1 MDDTD
6 STLAND
12 VEVINIAAQQVTQC
26 CDWCQD
32 NDDIHQAWTV
42 VDVAKRQDTA
52 SNDENSLVEIS
63 SVSSPLHVQF
73 SDLNITD
80 IPQPRIPWPS
90 SLPWFQFQD
99 LYFNSKPRLKILLE
113 GKSLMNSPADI
124 ALRAML
130 SKELNLAPD
139 ATSRDIV
146 SRMRLALIS
155 QKFSLTTKSGF
166 SRAVRKANRIMPE
179 QFDGQNTDRIK
190 ALTSA
195 DPLEAKMQEFQLFA
209 YQLSNSLIEDE
220 EDEFID
226 ENGKYTKIIEIFRD
240 IGLPQAVWKDLFSKS
255 RDQPTGKA
263 FIEALFEA
271 AVNTQ
276 TLDVCETLL
285 EAGADPDKIIDTW
298 AMGFLARPLQLSMDC
313 RVGDVD
319 LARLLIRFGA
329 GVDLVTEEDPETAL
343 LKACKECTAE
353 AVQVLVEAG
362 ADIMRMEW
370 NDHLLTPDSA
380 LTNAVD
386 ADWRVAHI
394 RDEEEEADLEN
405 SGRDLPGLKTLRYL
419 LTLYDKGRHHDL
431 IQDAFIRAAS
441 EDRRDMLM
449 DLLGAGACINERS
462 LDGHTALIAAV
473 WRSYQ
478 GSSLRMVKMLL
489 DLGAEVDLA
498 MPDSNITALHIAAA
512 EGDEKVTKVLIAHGA
527 YINAIAI
534 NMKDEDRRLLGSHFE
549 TSGVG
554 ANALCEMNACRT
566 PLQFALLRKKT
577 KESRSTTPKH
587 GGAALAL
594 IGTGAALK
602 CGDVAR
608 ACCFDN
614 IDLLRELLSRGAD
627 VNELD
632 LTGRS
637 ALQACLEFGN
647 VNLVGCLLKAG
658 ASFRGC
664 KLHSVVESG
673 QRDVVEM
680 LIRHGGNAVGG
691 NDAECSLLEAAA
703 SSRNWDLMVWLMET
717 HHVPYDQGALC
728 AAVCSGIGIDR
739 DNGGYLEVL
748 LQRRPDD
755 MVGGDMEATAL
766 GYAAFHHQKWVL
778 ERLLKLKI
786 SGYCIIPVKT
796 DGDWLHLARGYPR
809 FMSWTYEKQF
819 WRDPEMA
826 RCSVLVPTIHGGA
839 IHGGDWKTAQQLL
852 EAGFRP
858 DRLSLIV
865 AIIRKQSIGAIVDL
879 TNRLS
884 RVDRF
889 ERARSDFET
898 PLQAAVQHRRLEV
911 ARFLLFLGADVN
923 APASEGL
930 VAENDFSDPILPRT
944 ALQAAV
950 ENADDKMVD
959 LLLKAGANINAPPG
973 EDSGATALQ
982 IAAGKGHMDMVKRLL
997 ALGGDVNAQG
1007 AVWNGRTAL
1016 EAAAEGGRLDMVQ
1029 FLLEA
1034 GAGEYEGAIELAE
1047 ERGHDAVAQVL
1058 KQWKDKD
1065 MMNEKQGRS

>member
-1 MDDTD
+1 MA
-6 STLAND
+6 S
-12 VEVINIAAQQVTQC
+12 QQATQC
-26 CDWCQD
+26 CDRCQD
-32 NDDIHQAWTV
+32 NDDIYQAWTV
-42 VDVAKRQDTA
+42 VDVAERQDTA

-63 SVSSPLHVQF
+63 S
-73 SDLNITD
+73 
-80 IPQPRIPWPS
+80 
-90 SLPWFQFQD
+90 
-99 LYFNSKPRLKILLE
+99 
-113 GKSLMNSPADI
+113 DI

-130 SKELNLAPD
+130 SKELNLGPNG
-139 ATSRDIV
+139 TSREIV

-155 QKFSLTTKSGF
+155 QKYPLTTKSSF
-166 SRAVRKANRIMPE
+166 SRAVRRANEIIPE
-179 QFDGQNTDRIK
+179 QFDGQNADRIK
-190 ALTSA
+190 ALISA

-220 EDEFID
+220 DDEFVD

-276 TLDVCETLL
+276 TLDICETLL
-285 EAGADPDKIIDTW
+285 EAGADPDKVIDTW
-298 AMGFLARPLQLSMDC
+298 AMGCLARPLQLSMDC

-343 LKACKECTAE
+343 FKACKECTAE

-362 ADIMRMEW
+362 ADIMRMDW
-370 NDHLLTPDSA
+370 NDNLLTPDSA

-386 ADWRVAHI
+386 ADWRMAHI
-394 RDEEEEADLEN
+394 RDEEEVADLES

-419 LTLYDKGRHHDL
+419 LTLYDQGRHHYL
-431 IQDAFIRAAS
+431 IQDAFIRAAA

-449 DLLGAGACINERS
+449 DLLGAGACINER
-462 LDGHTALIAAV
+462 LPDGHTALIAAA

-478 GSSLRMVKMLL
+478 GSCSRMVKMLL
-489 DLGAEVDLA
+489 DLGAEVDFA

-527 YINAIAI
+527 DINAIAV
-534 NMKDEDRRLLGSHFE
+534 NVEDEDQRLLGSQFE
-549 TSGVG
+549 ASGVS
-554 ANALCEMNACRT
+554 ADARCEMNACQT
-566 PLQFALLRKKT
+566 PLQFALFRNKA
-577 KESRSTTPKH
+577 KESRYTTPKH

-594 IGTGAALK
+594 IRAGAALN
-602 CGDVAR
+602 CGDVVR

-632 LTGRS
+632 LAGRS
-637 ALQACLEFGN
+637 ALQTCLDFGS
-647 VNLVGCLLKAG
+647 VSLVGCLLEVG
-658 ASFRGC
+658 ASLCGC
-664 KLHSVVESG
+664 RLHSVMKSG
-673 QRDVVEM
+673 RRDVVEI
-680 LIRHGGNAVGG
+680 LIRHGGSAVDG

-703 SSRNWDLMVWLMET
+703 SSRNWDLMVWMMET

-728 AAVCSGIGIDR
+728 AAICSGIGNDKGN
-739 DNGGYLEVL
+739 DGYLKAL

-755 MVGGDMEATAL
+755 TVGGDMEATAL
-766 GYAAFHHQKWVL
+766 GYAAFHRQRWVL
-778 ERLLKLKI
+778 GHLLKLKI
-786 SGYCIIPVKT
+786 SGRCIIPVET
-796 DGDWLHLARGYPR
+796 EGDWLHLVREYPR
-809 FMSWTYEKQF
+809 FMSWGYEKQF

-826 RCSVLVPTIHGGA
+826 RCSVLVPA
-839 IHGGDWKTAQQLL
+839 IHGGGWKTAQQLL
-852 EAGFRP
+852 EAGFGP

-865 AIIRKQSIGAIVDL
+865 AIRRQSVGAIVDL

-884 RVDRF
+884 RADRF
-889 ERARSDFET
+889 ERARVELDT
-898 PLQAAVQHRRLEV
+898 PLQAAVRHRRLDI
-911 ARFLLFLGADVN
+911 ARFLLYLGADIN

-930 VAENDFSDPILPRT
+930 VADNDFSDPVLPRT
-944 ALQAAV
+944 ALQAAI

-997 ALGGDVNAQG
+997 ALGADVNAQG
-1007 AVWNGRTAL
+1007 AIWNGRTAL

-1034 GAGEYEGAIELAE
+1034 GAGEHEGAIELAE

-1058 KQWKDKD
+1058 KRWKKGKTIDE
-1065 MMNEKQGRS
+1065 N

>member
-1 MDDTD
+1 MDDAN
-6 STLAND
+6 STLADD
-12 VEVINIAAQQVTQC
+12 VEVINIASQQVTQC
-26 CDWCQD
+26 SDRCQD
-32 NDDIHQAWTV
+32 NDELYEAWTV
-42 VDVAKRQDTA
+42 VGVAKPQDTA

-73 SDLNITD
+73 SDLEVTD

-99 LYFNSKPRLKILLE
+99 RYFN
-113 GKSLMNSPADI
+113 NI
-124 ALRAML
+124 ALRAIL
-130 SKELNLAPD
+130 SKELNLEPNV
-139 ATSRDIV
+139 TSRETM
-146 SRMRLALIS
+146 SRMRLAIMS
-155 QKFSLTTKSGF
+155 PKYSLTTKAGF
-166 SRAVRKANRIMPE
+166 NRAVCKANRIMPE
-179 QFDGQNTDRIK
+179 QFDGQNADRIK
-190 ALTSA
+190 ALISA

-220 EDEFID
+220 DDEFVD

-255 RDQPTGKA
+255 RDQPTGRA

-276 TLDVCETLL
+276 TLDICEILL
-285 EAGADPDKIIDTW
+285 ETGADPDKIIDTW
-298 AMGFLARPLQLSMDC
+298 AMGCLARPLQLSMDC

-329 GVDLVTEEDPETAL
+329 GVDLVTEEDQEKPL
-343 LKACKECTAE
+343 FKACKESTAE
-353 AVQVLVEAG
+353 AVQVLIEAG
-362 ADIMRMEW
+362 ADMMRMEW
-370 NDHLLTPDSA
+370 NDNLLTQDSA

-386 ADWRVAHI
+386 ADWRMAHI
-394 RDEEEEADLEN
+394 RDEEDEDDSAS
-405 SGRDLPGLKTLRYL
+405 SGRDRPGLKSLRYL
-419 LTLYDKGRHHDL
+419 LTLYDQGRHHDL

-462 LDGHTALIAAV
+462 PEGHTALIAAA

-478 GSSLRMVKMLL
+478 GSSSRMVKMLL

-498 MPDSNITALHIAAA
+498 MPDSSITALHIATA
-512 EGDEKVTKVLIAHGA
+512 EGDEKVTKVLIAYGA
-527 YINAIAI
+527 NINAIAV
-534 NMKDEDRRLLGSHFE
+534 NGGGEDRRLLGSHFE
-549 TSGVG
+549 ASGVS
-554 ANALCEMNACRT
+554 ADALCEMNACQT
-566 PLQFALLRKKT
+566 PLQFALFRNKA
-577 KESRSTTPKH
+577 KESRYTTPKH
-587 GGAALAL
+587 GGVALAL
-594 IGTGAALK
+594 ISAGAALK
-602 CGDVAR
+602 RGDVAR

-632 LTGRS
+632 LAGRS

-647 VNLVGCLLKAG
+647 VNLVGCLLEAG
-658 ASFRGC
+658 ASLRGC
-664 KLHSVVESG
+664 RLHSVMKSG
-673 QRDVVEM
+673 RRDVVEM
-680 LIRHGGNAVGG
+680 LIRHGGGAVVG

-728 AAVCSGIGIDR
+728 AAICSNIGSNR
-739 DNGGYLEVL
+739 GNGGYLEAL

-755 MVGGDMEATAL
+755 MVGGNMEATAL
-766 GYAAFHHQKWVL
+766 GYAAFHRHKWVL

-786 SGYCIIPVKT
+786 SGCCIIPVKT
-796 DGDWLHLARGYPR
+796 DGDWLHLAKGHPR
-809 FMSWTYEKQF
+809 VMSRAYEKQF

-826 RCSVLVPTIHGGA
+826 RCSVLVPA
-839 IHGGDWKTAQQLL
+839 IHGGDWETAQQLL
-852 EAGFRP
+852 EAGFKP
-858 DRLSLIV
+858 DRLCLIV
-865 AIIRKQSIGAIVDL
+865 AIRRQPVGAIVDL

-889 ERARSDFET
+889 ERARSDLDT
-898 PLQAAVQHRRLEV
+898 PLQAAVRHGRLDI
-911 ARFLLFLGADVN
+911 ARFLLFLGADAN
-923 APASEGL
+923 APASEEPI
-930 VAENDFSDPILPRT
+930 ADNDWSNPVFPRT

-950 ENADDKMVD
+950 ENADDNMVD
-959 LLLKAGANINAPPG
+959 LLLKVGANINAPPG
-973 EDSGATALQ
+973 KDSGATALQ

-997 ALGGDVNAQG
+997 ALGADVNAQG
-1007 AVWNGRTAL
+1007 AVWDGRTAL

-1029 FLLEA
+1029 FFLEA
-1034 GAGEYEGAIELAE
+1034 GAGVPSYKSRWRGYGAIELAE

-1058 KQWKDKD
+1058 KLWKEGKKVD
-1065 MMNEKQGRS
+1065 EKQGRDGGLW